1 MEISNF
7 FTASCGRTAKL
18 YTLKNANGFTV
29 SITDMGGAIVSILT
43 PDRNGNM
50 VDVNLGYQKPE
61 TYEANPNFFG
71 ALIGRVANRIGYGK
85 FTLDG
90 KTYQLECNDSNDRPN
105 SLHGVKSYGR
115 RMWEAEVIDDL
126 TLKLSLIS
134 PDGDAG
140 FPGEVRVE
148 VIYRVTEDNAIA
160 IEYKAVSD
168 TLTVV
173 NLTNH
178 AYFNLNGEDS
188 LNCLD
193 HEVRSVAFAHTEVN
207 ENLTPTGNNLPCAG
221 TPYDLTSGRTFESIY
236 SDPDLAIAFD
246 DNFVIADQAGTFR
259 KDVFNVVSHRTG
271 ITLAVDTD
279 QPGVQFYM
287 GYWLDGTTI
296 GKSNKAYPRFGAFC
310 LETQLWPDAVNHDNF
325 PSAQLK
331 PGETY
336 SHKTVY
342 RFGIEK

>member
-29 SITDMGGAIVSILT
+29 SITDMGGSIVSILT

>member
-1 MEISNF
+1 
-7 FTASCGRTAKL
+7 
-18 YTLKNANGFTV
+18 
-29 SITDMGGAIVSILT
+29 MGGAIVSILA

-61 TYEANPNFFG
+61 DYEANPNFFG
-71 ALIGRVANRIGYGK
+71 ALIGRVANRIGYGR

-90 KTYQLECNDSNDRPN
+90 KTYQLECNDSNNRPN

-115 RMWEAEVIDDL
+115 RMWEAEVVDDL
-126 TLKLSLIS
+126 TLKLKLTS

-140 FPGEVRVE
+140 FPGEVKVE
-148 VIYRVTEDNAIA
+148 VVYHITEDNAIS

-168 TLTVV
+168 ALTVV

-178 AYFNLNGEDS
+178 AYFNLNGEGS

-193 HEVRSVAFAHTEVN
+193 HEVRSTAYAHTEVN

-221 TPYDLTSGRTFESIY
+221 TAYDLTAGRTFESIY
-236 SDPDLAIAFD
+236 NDPALAIAFD
-246 DNFVIADQAGTFR
+246 DNFVIADNAGTFR
-259 KDVFNVVSHRTG
+259 KDIFNVVSHRTG

-279 QPGVQFYM
+279 QPGIQFYM

-296 GKSNKAYPRFGAFC
+296 GKCGKAYPRFGAFC
-310 LETQLWPDAVNHDNF
+310 LETQLWPDAVNHPDF

-336 SHKTVY
+336 THKTVY